1 MRDSLSIASGKARG
15 YWMSENPKS
24 EGWWHTVPG
33 LLTALAGIIT
43 AVTGLLVALHQTG
56 LFVMEDKA
64 VPQVQ
69 VQPPKVPPDSPT
81 PPADRIPTA
90 QKAIQG
96 HGFTFVLDQ
105 CKRVGQTVDCQFGII
120 SNQANRKLIIF
131 ASSNSITNSG
141 RQFSPSAT
149 VQVGPG
155 KVQIGDTIVF
165 MSGVSRQLKIT
176 ITDVPVTTDM
186 FAVIQLKLQAH
197 ADVFSVQFNDVAIEK
212 ER

>member
-1 MRDSLSIASGKARG
+1 
-15 YWMSENPKS
+15 MSEKPKS

-56 LFVMEDKA
+56 FFAREDKV

-81 PPADRIPTA
+81 PPADRTPA
-90 QKAIQG
+90 VPKAIQS

-105 CKRVGQTVDCQFGII
+105 CMHVSQTVDCQFEIT
-120 SNQANRKLIIF
+120 SNQANRKLIIL

-141 RQFSPSAT
+141 RQFGPEAT
-149 VQVGPG
+149 VQIGPG

-176 ITDVPVTTDM
+176 FTDVPVTTDM
-186 FAVIQLKLQAH
+186 FAVMQLKVRSQA
-197 ADVFSVQFNDVAIEK
+197 DFFSVQFNDVAIEK
-212 ER
+212 RS